1 MHVLLDRILFFIE
14 PNEMSDMSAWC
25 NISFYLLKCIIVA
38 GASFM
43 QALYEIDRINYKI
56 LKIIHKK
63 AIKFLCYKLRYTKPH
78 VCELRHRVPGQE
90 IMAKY

>member
-1 MHVLLDRILFFIE
+1 
-14 PNEMSDMSAWC
+14 
-25 NISFYLLKCIIVA
+25 
-38 GASFM
+38 M